1 MSFLAL
7 ALAATI
13 PVLTPDA
20 SVMKFDELGI
30 YEIGYAYRGQPE
42 QQFPIAWSGPMD
54 PKTGVAC
61 EPAAEQNGKPA
72 FFMHCPWRHGTGIA
86 FQQFTV
92 NLPQSSR
99 ITLRG
104 FSLE

>member
-1 MSFLAL
+1 
-7 ALAATI
+7 
-13 PVLTPDA
+13 
-20 SVMKFDELGI
+20 
-30 YEIGYAYRGQPE
+30 
-42 QQFPIAWSGPMD
+42 MD